1 MQKIFTKLNEAL
13 ASAKALLH
21 ASRHVAESDS
31 VALQQHRMC
40 AVLESSV
47 KERGKVY
54 FADSYCSWQKGAIE
68 NANKFIRKYIPKKA
82 NFDDFSDRRIME
94 ILEDYSY
101 HCTWYSFIPHESF
114 TGHGEN
120 LIIYTGNSGLVIDT
134 ASGRVFVDRGTAE
147 HTYRMNYLGQ
157 NDSAKLTA
165 QIKKVLKI

>member
-1 MQKIFTKLNEAL
+1 MTVSL
-13 ASAKALLH
+13 
-21 ASRHVAESDS
+21 SDS
-31 VALQQHRMC
+31 DTNISSFSLSA
-40 AVLESSV
+40 SSV
-47 KERGKVY
+47 EY
-54 FADSYCSWQKGAIE
+54 
-68 NANKFIRKYIPKKA
+68 
-82 NFDDFSDRRIME
+82 RRIME